1 MKIRSRFPSRQE
13 ILPVFSLI
21 LFIVFS
27 WAIFRMLFQIPSWLY
42 SHTKTG
48 ILFLAAYVFAFSLI
62 ESLFLLGFLLVLC
75 FILPQR
81 LFRERFIAQGGLMV
95 LACTAWALLLQYQRE
110 SFGQSY
116 VLELS
121 GWLLLFLLSLIVILV
136 VSLYIFQRFDRVQS
150 ALEVI
155 ADRMIVFAWLYIP
168 VGLVSSAIVIVRNIV

>member
-1 MKIRSRFPSRQE
+1 M
-13 ILPVFSLI
+13 PVFSLI

-62 ESLFLLGFLLVLC
+62 ESLLLLGFLLLLC

-81 LFRERFIAQGGLMV
+81 LFRGRFISQGGLLV
-95 LACTAWALLLQYQRE
+95 LTCTAWALLLQYQRE

-121 GWLLLFLLSLIVILV
+121 GWLLLFLLSLLAILFA
-136 VSLYIFQRFDRVQS
+136 SSYLFQRFNRMQT
-150 ALEVI
+150 ALETI
-155 ADRMIVFAWLYIP
+155 ADRMIVFAWLYVP
-168 VGLVSSAIVIVRNIV
+168 VGILSSAIVILRNIV